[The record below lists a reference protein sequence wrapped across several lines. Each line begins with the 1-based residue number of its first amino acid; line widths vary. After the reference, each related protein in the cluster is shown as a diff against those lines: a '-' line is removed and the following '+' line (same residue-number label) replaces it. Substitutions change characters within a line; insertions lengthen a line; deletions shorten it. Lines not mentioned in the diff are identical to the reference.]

1 MIDYTE
7 EDKEVA
13 NINSVFIEENAIRY
27 NKRPIPHTDTIN
39 TFDTKR
45 RRLDKDKVKVKD
57 KVKDNSSIFSY
68 LFCCCC

>member
-1 MIDYTE
+1 MSDYTE

-13 NINSVFIEENAIRY
+13 NINSVFIEENAVRY

-45 RRLDKDKVKVKD
+45 RRVDKDKEDKV

-68 LFCCCC
+68 ICCCC

>member
-39 TFDTKR
+39 TFETKK
-45 RRLDKDKVKVKD
+45 RRLDKDKVKV